1 MAELSVLGGESQLF
15 PHADGHRALLRV
27 AEDQVVLFG
36 RLDLSVPVDG
46 GGQDGG
52 RIVWTFQGVCARRL
66 VGTRMSAGTQPLGSH
81 PGRAT
86 RGGTGQNGATRH
98 HELSACRPVSD
109 DVAPDAGR
117 KVNGTGMTPIVADP
131 DALMRRHRIYRQAAK
146 PAIDRVIA
154 ASLLLLLSPVIAA
167 VTLGVRVLR
176 GSGVVFRQRR
186 IGLGGTEFT
195 IYKFRTMAPDRR
207 HGDGTFDG
215 PDRRTTHKSDDDPRH
230 TAFGRFLRKYSL
242 DELPQL
248 VNVLNGDMSLVG
260 PRPELVD
267 VAVATGIVDH
277 PRHLVKPGLTGL
289 WQVSP
294 ARGQLIVDGL
304 DLDIEYVASCGP
316 LTDFRILALTAP
328 AVWRRTGS

>member
-1 MAELSVLGGESQLF
+1 
-15 PHADGHRALLRV
+15 
-27 AEDQVVLFG
+27 
-36 RLDLSVPVDG
+36 
-46 GGQDGG
+46 
-52 RIVWTFQGVCARRL
+52 
-66 VGTRMSAGTQPLGSH
+66 MSAGTQPLGSH
-81 PGRAT
+81 PERAT
-86 RGGTGQNGATRH
+86 QGGTGQNGVARH
-98 HELSACRPVSD
+98 HELTARRPVAHVSVSD
-109 DVAPDAGR
+109 AGPRVDATAATPTAVSPDAPMRRQRVYR
-117 KVNGTGMTPIVADP
+117 KVVKPGFDLVVA
-131 DALMRRHRIYRQAAK
+131 AL
-146 PAIDRVIA
+146 
-154 ASLLLLLSPVIAA
+154 LLLLLSPVIAA
-167 VTLGVRVLR
+167 VTLGVRVLL

-207 HGDGTFDG
+207 HGDVTFDG
-215 PDRRTTHKSDDDPRH
+215 PDRRAIHKSDDDPRH

-248 VNVLNGDMSLVG
+248 VNVVNGDMSLVG

-304 DLDIEYVASCGP
+304 DLDLEYVASCGL